1 MNNPEADRHTKEG
14 IIAFSKELPFFKL
27 LGLEVLDVKPG
38 WSKTR
43 LEHRPDLTQPAGV
56 LHGGVLASLIDT
68 GIAHALLLTD
78 RFAEL
83 RKRGGGVVT
92 IDLRVKYFRPVSEAG
107 VVCESKITRMGRKI
121 IHAEAVVTNEQDKEV
136 ARGDAT
142 YMWIEGEQLRP
153 DPG

>member
-1 MNNPEADRHTKEG
+1 MDNQDRGHRTKED
-14 IIAFSKELPFFKL
+14 IISFSKEFPFFKL
-27 LGLEVLDVKPG
+27 IGLEVLDVKPG

-78 RFAEL
+78 RFSEL

-92 IDLRVKYFRPVSEAG
+92 IDLRVKYFRPVSKAG
-107 VVCESKITRMGRKI
+107 VVCESTITRMGRKI
-121 IHAEAVVTNEQDKEV
+121 IHAESVVTNDQDKEV

-142 YMWIEGEQLRP
+142 YMWIEGEQLEETKE
-153 DPG
+153 